1 MLLFAALTVLSF
13 SAFKPNISPS
23 LSTGDLVLV
32 EFGICLFALNC
43 TIATLSLR
51 HAIVIDGISLRVIF
65 WFYAFVFMS
74 VAPMIQ
80 AFPGIWRHEF
90 DLTNLFSLSSAMLA
104 AYIFFILGYSVV
116 AKRYRAKITR
126 RLLASDNP
134 SSLRGDFSINGNRL
148 FLVAIVAFIFSIIVT
163 VIYGTHFTSSI
174 IRAMFG
180 NSYTP
185 MESMS
190 EFFVRPFLF
199 FCFSFCLYA
208 VIGGYKHSLL
218 KPSLLLLSVSVFL
231 IIGPLSGAR
240 AIIFFLYF
248 GLAIMILRK
257 AMIKHPILFGSL
269 LFFGIFASELQNI
282 LRASLFGDSKKVLS
296 GINYFYQGHF
306 DGFEMLG
313 HAVGYVEMDG
323 IVFGSQLLGAIL
335 FWVPRAIWPEKP
347 IGSGDFIANEYIS
360 TIFSVDFLNFSM
372 PLIGEAY
379 INFGFFG
386 VCLIFYLVGAY
397 CGKEDTRF
405 HLINKYE
412 AFTKVNYYS
421 NSAPLRMWRYTTFLG
436 IFLFILRGDLQ
447 SGISFLFGLYLAL
460 IFAWLILHSRP
471 VSKTCYNEKF

>member
-1 MLLFAALTVLSF
+1 MLFVALTVLSY
-13 SAFKPNISPS
+13 SAFKPNISSP
-23 LSTGDLVLV
+23 LGTGDLFLV
-32 EFGICLFALNC
+32 ELGIYLFAFNG
-43 TIATLSLR
+43 TLAMLLLWR
-51 HAIVIDGISLRVIF
+51 AMVKDGISLRVVF
-65 WFYAFVFMS
+65 WFYAFVFML
-74 VAPMIQ
+74 VAPIVQ
-80 AFPGIWRHEF
+80 AFPGIWRHDFE
-90 DLTNLFSLSSAMLA
+90 LTNLFRVSSVMLA
-104 AYIFFILGYSVV
+104 ANIFFILGYSGM
-116 AKRYRAKITR
+116 AQRYRAKITR
-126 RLLASDNP
+126 VLQTSESS
-134 SSLRGDFSINGNRL
+134 SSLRGRVFIKSDQL
-148 FLVAIVAFIFSIIVT
+148 FLVSILAFIFSVIVT

-208 VIGGYKHSLL
+208 VTRGYKHSLL
-218 KPSLLLLSVSVFL
+218 RPSLLLLSISVFL

-248 GLAIMILRK
+248 GLAIMIFRK
-257 AMIKHPILFGSL
+257 ALVKHPIFFGSL

-282 LRASLFGDSKKVLS
+282 LRASLFGDSEIVIS
-296 GINYFYQGHF
+296 GVNYFYQGHF

-313 HAVGYVEMDG
+313 HAVGYVGMDG

-335 FWVPRAIWPEKP
+335 FWVPRTIWTEKP
-347 IGSGDFIANEYIS
+347 IGTGDFIANEYIS
-360 TIFSVDFLNFSM
+360 TFFSVDFLNFSM
-372 PLIGEAY
+372 PLMGEAY

-386 VCLIFYLVGAY
+386 VCFIFYFVGVF

-421 NSAPLRMWRYTTFLG
+421 NSESLVMWRYAITLG
-436 IFLFILRGDLQ
+436 IFLFILRGDLL
-447 SGISFLFGLYLAL
+447 SGLSFLFGMYAAL
-460 IFAWLILHSRP
+460 IFAWSILHRYTVNTNTP
-471 VSKTCYNEKF
+471 RR